1 MATIVLVPGAGLG
14 GWAWNRVAP
23 LLEREGHTVHPVT
36 LSGLGAADRDADGAA
51 IDLSTHVADLV
62 ALLERDDLRDV
73 VLVGHSLSGLA
84 IAGAAARV
92 PQRIA
97 RLVFLDA
104 TLPVSGVSAFDA
116 AGPEFEQ
123 AIVAAA
129 EAGGD
134 PRRVP
139 WFDDATLDRYY
150 PGNELTAEDRAWIRR
165 ESAGHPLAVLR
176 EPLEIAETTVPR
188 TYVTCTRRMG
198 PSPIDAGTPGWEHAT
213 LDAGHWPMIARPQ
226 ETAALLSEIASRAS
240 AAASPRAG
248 DATAR

>member
-14 GWAWNRVAP
+14 AWAWNRVTP
-23 LLEREGHTVHPVT
+23 LLEAAGHAVHAVT
-36 LSGLGAADRDADGAA
+36 LSGLGAADRDADASA
-51 IDLSTHVADLV
+51 IDLSAHVADLV
-62 ALLERDDLRDV
+62 DLLEERELRDV

-84 IAGAAARV
+84 ISGAAARV
-92 PQRIA
+92 PERIA

-104 TLPVSGVSAFDA
+104 VLLESGVSAFAA

-139 WFDDATLDRYY
+139 WFDDATLDLYY
-150 PGNELTAEDRAWIRR
+150 PGNELTPEDRAWIRR

-176 EPLEIAETTVPR
+176 EPLTVAEVDLPR
-188 TYVTCTRRMG
+188 TYVTCLRRMG
-198 PSPIDAGTPGWEHAT
+198 PSPVGDETPGWEHAT
-213 LDAGHWPMIARPQ
+213 LDAGHWPQITRPR
-226 ETAALLSEIASRAS
+226 ETAALLGEIA
-240 AAASPRAG
+240 AAR
-248 DATAR
+248 